1 MAAAIAAMVLTA
13 TVALAGPTAE
23 KKCEAA
29 KNSAAGKYAAC
40 RQAARK
46 GVVSTGDTAKY
57 DAAIAK
63 CETKFAEAWQK
74 AIDSASSAGVTCT
87 DAALAASD
95 YKSVIDRHTS
105 NIATALAGGE
115 LVTGSCG
122 NGIIDADEDCDF
134 GAPGDQTCDGATAGA
149 APYGTVSCGA
159 GCTSSTSSC
168 FACPGKNF
176 GGSCW
181 RFGAQGASCTDT
193 CANVGMSYDSATKTF
208 AGSDGTAENC
218 SALAQAI
225 FSSYTSPPA
234 PTPWSYTS
242 FTSTGVG
249 CSLVNGAPPH
259 IYRDTNPTLG
269 DATNSS
275 FSRFC
280 ACH

>member
-1 MAAAIAAMVLTA
+1 ADYGGGNCRDGTDRDRSARR
-13 TVALAGPTAE
+13 PDCRE
-23 KKCEAA
+23 KVRSGEEFRRWKIRRMSPGRPERRRF
-29 KNSAAGKYAAC
+29 N
-40 RQAARK
+40 
-46 GVVSTGDTAKY
+46 GDTAKY

-218 SALAQAI
+218 SALAQ
-225 FSSYTSPPA
+225 
-234 PTPWSYTS
+234 
-242 FTSTGVG
+242 
-249 CSLVNGAPPH
+249 
-259 IYRDTNPTLG
+259 
-269 DATNSS
+269 
-275 FSRFC
+275 
-280 ACH
+280 